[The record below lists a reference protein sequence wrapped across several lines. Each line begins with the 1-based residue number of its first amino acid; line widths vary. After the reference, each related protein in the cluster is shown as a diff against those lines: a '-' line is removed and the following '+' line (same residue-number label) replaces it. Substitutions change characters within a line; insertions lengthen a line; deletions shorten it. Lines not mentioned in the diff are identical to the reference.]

1 MRCLYLILVMTGL
14 FLAAG
19 CQEKGGE
26 GQKHSVVVTQP
37 EAIGGGARSQFS
49 GTVKEAAEISLGFKT
64 VGQIERI
71 CVKEGQYVRSGQL
84 LAVLDQKDY
93 ALGVKA
99 SEAQYRQLKD
109 EVDRLRKLY
118 ETQGISGNDYEK
130 ALAGL
135 EQVEVNL
142 QVNRNKLDYTRLYAP
157 ASGYINKVNFERA
170 EMVNAGTPVFSLISQ
185 GQMEVEVSLPLWTYL
200 HRGDIREATAL
211 LNGQQYRLQLRG
223 ISPKADGNQ
232 LYKATFTIAEANYK
246 LAPKG
251 SGITNP
257 RQQNALQLSSG
268 MNADVVLS
276 FSGEGS
282 ASGFALP
289 MNAVFE
295 ADGKSCVWVVEKD
308 KVTRREVVVSTADAQ
323 GRAIISSGLQGTE
336 TIVRAGVHALQD
348 GEQVVVLDERSKTNV
363 GDLM

>member
-1 MRCLYLILVMTGL
+1 
-14 FLAAG
+14 
-19 CQEKGGE
+19 
-26 GQKHSVVVTQP
+26 
-37 EAIGGGARSQFS
+37 
-49 GTVKEAAEISLGFKT
+49 
-64 VGQIERI
+64 
-71 CVKEGQYVRSGQL
+71 
-84 LAVLDQKDY
+84 
-93 ALGVKA
+93 
-99 SEAQYRQLKD
+99 
-109 EVDRLRKLY
+109 
-118 ETQGISGNDYEK
+118 
-130 ALAGL
+130 
-135 EQVEVNL
+135 
-142 QVNRNKLDYTRLYAP
+142 
-157 ASGYINKVNFERA
+157 
-170 EMVNAGTPVFSLISQ
+170 MVNAGTPVFSLISQ

-232 LYKATFTIAEANYK
+232 LYQATCTTAEANYK
-246 LAPKG
+246 FAPKG
-251 SGITNP
+251 AGITNP

>member
-1 MRCLYLILVMTGL
+1 MRYLYLILVMTGL

-19 CQEKGGE
+19 CQEKDGK

-64 VGQIERI
+64 AGQIERI

-211 LNGQQYRLQLRG
+211 LNWLRATICSVWRPNDRKWNINSRKPATVRNSVDWHWAMPLG
-223 ISPKADGNQ
+223 YPSPSRSYLSILCSLSRPFLCSTRTLNCA
-232 LYKATFTIAEANYK
+232 
-246 LAPKG
+246 
-251 SGITNP
+251 
-257 RQQNALQLSSG
+257 QNFPS
-268 MNADVVLS
+268 
-276 FSGEGS
+276 
-282 ASGFALP
+282 
-289 MNAVFE
+289 
-295 ADGKSCVWVVEKD
+295 
-308 KVTRREVVVSTADAQ
+308 
-323 GRAIISSGLQGTE
+323 
-336 TIVRAGVHALQD
+336 
-348 GEQVVVLDERSKTNV
+348 
-363 GDLM
+363 

>member
-1 MRCLYLILVMTGL
+1 MKIAYWIVAMTSL
-14 FLAAG
+14 LTVTS
-19 CQEKGGE
+19 CQEKAGN

-37 EAIGGGARSQFS
+37 EAAGGGAQSQFS

-64 VGQIERI
+64 AGQIERI
-71 CVKEGQYVRSGQL
+71 CVKEGQHVKSGQL

-99 SEAQYRQLKD
+99 AEAQYRQLKD
-109 EVDRLRKLY
+109 EVERLKKLY

-157 ASGYINKVNFERA
+157 QSGYINKVNFERA

-185 GQMEVEVSLPLWTYL
+185 GQMEVEVNLPSWAYL
-200 HRGDIREATAL
+200 RRGDIHEAMAL
-211 LNGQQYRLQLRG
+211 LNGQQYRLQLQG

-232 LYKATFTIAEANYK
+232 LYKATFTISDAA
-246 LAPKG
+246 
-251 SGITNP
+251 SGV
-257 RQQNALQLSSG
+257 SSG

-276 FSGEGS
+276 FNGVGE
-282 ASGFALP
+282 ADGFALP

-295 ADGKSCVWVVEKD
+295 ADGKSYVWVVEKD
-308 KVTRREVVVSTADAQ
+308 KVTKREVVVSTADAQ

-336 TIVRAGVHALQD
+336 TIVRAGVHALQE
-348 GEQVVVLDERSKTNV
+348 GEQVVVLDEHSKTNV